1 MHTFSQHM
9 QSFPSELGAYILF
22 CCLRESNAVELV
34 HNSDCIWSNQS
45 TEYRTPRII
54 LYAAV
59 IIMRLCI
66 RFIDVRLKVRN
77 PTVWDLL
84 PRFGWTAVN
93 DLSLPRGELHQ
104 SPPPK
109 NKQPL
114 RSFEGHAGSGLDA
127 SMCVLLLH
135 NSWLHAIST
144 QMDMFPWP
152 ITSGLMH
159 PSSCFILPSSAQL
172 ATAGI
177 HQGFYVFFGLLN
189 PKYRQKGET
198 RSHTNTH
205 TLRPDREVNNAVVI
219 LLWIIATGSS
229 SDHHLPGV
237 SVSSEMW
244 QRMMC

>member
-9 QSFPSELGAYILF
+9 QSFPSELGTYILF

-59 IIMRLCI
+59 IIMRSCI

-104 SPPPK
+104 SPPRRINSP
-109 NKQPL
+109 
-114 RSFEGHAGSGLDA
+114 S
-127 SMCVLLLH
+127 VLLKDTPGPVWTPPCVCY
-135 NSWLHAIST
+135 SYT
-144 QMDMFPWP
+144 
-152 ITSGLMH
+152 
-159 PSSCFILPSSAQL
+159 
-172 ATAGI
+172 TAGCMPLA
-177 HQGFYVFFGLLN
+177 HRWTCSRG
-189 PKYRQKGET
+189 P
-198 RSHTNTH
+198 
-205 TLRPDREVNNAVVI
+205 
-219 LLWIIATGSS
+219 
-229 SDHHLPGV
+229 
-237 SVSSEMW
+237 
-244 QRMMC
+244 